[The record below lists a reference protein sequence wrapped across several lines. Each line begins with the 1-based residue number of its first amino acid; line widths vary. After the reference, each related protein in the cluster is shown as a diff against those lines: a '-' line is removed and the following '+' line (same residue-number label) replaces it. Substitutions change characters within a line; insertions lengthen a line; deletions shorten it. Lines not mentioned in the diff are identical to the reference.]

1 MKKTYIFHL
10 DLDQFFAACHM
21 IKEPY
26 LRHTVF
32 VVGSDQSHLNKGVV
46 STSSY
51 SARRFE
57 IKSGMTIIEAK
68 RKYPKIVIVPTD
80 FKLYKHFS
88 NLFFDY
94 LFTFTNKIQIASI
107 DEAYVDFTDYL
118 EANKIEPLELAKQ
131 IQKHLMDAY
140 KLPVSIGI
148 SETLYLA
155 KIASDLDK
163 PLGISTL
170 YRAEIESKIY
180 GMPLGKLYGF
190 GKSTTASLQELGI
203 YTLSDFINKENQK
216 KLAELYRPQHF
227 LEIIAAVSGHS
238 KDFIEPYQTSVPKSM
253 SREVTLNYAVDSLEA
268 IIAKIKPIYADLT
281 AQLKHFG
288 LEAKTVN
295 FKFKTTSFKT
305 YTRAKTLMHYISSVF
320 DIQNALED
328 FIKEKLEIGE
338 PIRLFGVGL
347 SNFREIN
354 SKNDLNS
361 GFFKQSNF

>member
-51 SARRFE
+51 SARRYE

-68 RKYPKIVIVPTD
+68 RKYPKILIVPTD

-118 EANKIEPLELAKQ
+118 ETHKIEPLELAKQ

-180 GMPLGKLYGF
+180 EMPLGKLYGF
-190 GKSTTASLQELGI
+190 GKSTTAALQELEI
-203 YTLSDFINKENQK
+203 YTLSDFIKKDNQR
-216 KLAELYRPQHF
+216 KLAELYRPQHL
-227 LEIIAAVSGHS
+227 LEIMAAVSGHS

-268 IIAKIKPIYADLT
+268 IIAKIKPIYADLA

-295 FKFKTTSFKT
+295 FKFKTTNFKT

-320 DIQNALED
+320 DIQNALGD
-328 FIKEKLEIGE
+328 FIKEKLEIDE

-347 SNFREIN
+347 SNFREIK
-354 SKNDLNS
+354 SKNGLNS
-361 GFFKQSNF
+361 GFFQAE